1 MKLKIIL
8 FTVLS
13 TILLSSCG
21 ELTNQALGSVLG
33 YDDRSV
39 GVYTNATGKQT
50 LSDNSIDLSEATGQ
64 ITAHDTIKA
73 TDDIN
78 IKHGINDTTIVV
90 LSVFDLFFVIL
101 AGYVFGRIIP
111 SKQQEEKIN
120 ELNNVLDKYQM
131 KFGEL

>member
-78 IKHGINDTTIVV
+78 IKHGINDTTIVI

-101 AGYVFGRIIP
+101 AGYIFGRIIP

-120 ELNNVLDKYQM
+120 KLNNMLDKYQM